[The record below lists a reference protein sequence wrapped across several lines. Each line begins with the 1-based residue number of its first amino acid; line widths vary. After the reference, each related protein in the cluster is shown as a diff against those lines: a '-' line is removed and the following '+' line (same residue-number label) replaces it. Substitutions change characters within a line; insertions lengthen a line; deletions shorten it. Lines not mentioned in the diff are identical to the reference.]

1 MSEEKLQ
8 QAIDRL
14 ENHIEQECALV
25 RKELRQ
31 ELRQDFRREIA
42 RLDHKLDALD
52 KFMTAQFSSVLV
64 SFHGLHTD
72 IGGLVTRM
80 DGLVTRMDGLVT
92 RMDDFCRQ
100 FTKLVEQ
107 SQTILDLLQRCQRDA
122 TSQPVPN
129 VVARPSSSDSYGTVS
144 HDALLFTAV
153 GHTLTY
159 Q

>member
-1 MSEEKLQ
+1 M
-8 QAIDRL
+8 D
-14 ENHIEQECALV
+14 
-25 RKELRQ
+25 
-31 ELRQDFRREIA
+31 
-42 RLDHKLDALD
+42 
-52 KFMTAQFSSVLV
+52 
-64 SFHGLHTD
+64 
-72 IGGLVTRM
+72 GLVTRM

-92 RMDDFCRQ
+92 RMDGLVTRVDDFCRQ

-129 VVARPSSSDSYGTVS
+129 VVARHPSSDSHGTVS
-144 HDALLFTAV
+144 HDALLSTTV